1 MMTRDE
7 DALAALRR
15 DPALQRRAQT
25 ALEQAKHSWASGDA
39 AMLRGDLK
47 RYGAGSAWEPG
58 SALARCLADAGQA
71 RDMVRALV
79 GPIVSALSEYPLGH
93 VPLRHQYQDG
103 IGLLQLAE
111 TGRASMSLLVY
122 EDSPRPPIRS
132 VSFSDT
138 ECREIVLAGSAR
150 GRMFAIGDAQTDCA
164 QILSTTHQWSAG
176 ACVHYRGPDRAK
188 IVDAVDGR
196 LVVLRISRDAARPVP
211 AREYRL
217 SDGALLHRASGSR
230 QESRQDMAL
239 ALLHAMA
246 RGDAAPVMA
255 QMALEP
261 DLAVRWQALRHGL
274 ALDTR
279 AGFHALCRIADN
291 PADPLAE
298 QARDLKANLLAAY
311 PQLAILGDT
320 ACPA

>member
-39 AMLRGDLK
+39 VMLRGDLK
-47 RYGAGSAWEPG
+47 RYGAGGMWEPG
-58 SALARCLADAGQA
+58 SALGRCLVDAGQA

-79 GPIVSALSEYPLGH
+79 GPMGTALREYPLGH
-93 VPLRHQYQDG
+93 IPLRHQYQDG
-103 IGLLQLAE
+103 IGILLLGQ
-111 TGRASMSLLVY
+111 TGRATMSLLVY

-138 ECREIVLAGSAR
+138 ECREIVLAGAAR
-150 GRMFAIGDAQTDCA
+150 GRMFAIGEAQAECA
-164 QILSTTHQWSAG
+164 QINSATHRWSTG
-176 ACVHYRGPDRAK
+176 ACVHYRGPDQAK

-196 LVVLRISRDAARPVP
+196 MVVLRISRDAARPVP

-239 ALLHAMA
+239 ALLHAMG

-255 QMALEP
+255 EMALEP

-274 ALDTR
+274 ALDTQ
-279 AGFHALCRIADN
+279 AGFHALCHIADN
-291 PADPLAE
+291 RADPLAE
-298 QARDLKANLLAAY
+298 QARDLKANLLAVY
-311 PQLAILGDT
+311 PQLSNLEEA